1 MLHYSRH
8 TVKRKWIQD
17 SSNFSA
23 NDFAPNDDTYV
34 SISFRKRPHLPKT
47 RKMMDKRI
55 QKYFDKAEQD
65 AINQTRNMSERYNNL
80 RSVYD
85 AYMNLSVNQRRK
97 VPTTNMRGYQLDRNG
112 RMLYSFEDNCVYNVS
127 IGSNFNKIVVISI
140 HHKFTDVEKRSI
152 FDNPY
157 TYEPV
162 SPYRIQWPST
172 DIKGESQL
180 SLIKIENSLANVG
193 NVFKNIET
201 ATNTFAE
208 TMNKT
213 MENFT
218 SSVNNIAQQNVNI
231 QNNLSD
237 LLGEAMEEE
246 DEEENK
252 DNVLPS
258 TKYVKQYGRTFVHYL
273 EDGTKPLG
281 DKKTYRFKRG
291 SPSYREKIDQYNW
304 IDDGKFIYNPEKL
317 PKQSTPITV
326 NNTVTQENTS
336 NTQVFNTLQ
345 VAINNLN
352 AAISKMTAFDIS
364 ANMSNLYTSISDI
377 AEDVHAI
384 KEHGL
389 GDVNV
394 QVTDSDRLNDIL
406 ANINTKLSGSQ
417 YDETLKQ
424 LSDSYQN
431 LVKSILES
439 QGNLSDRI
447 TDVIN
452 NQNALFAR
460 TEQQF
465 KDCVAAAAPNQE
477 AIIPHI
483 DVTATISDT
492 TQQEINSLKDL
503 YQVLNEQY
511 KDFLEQV
518 KEYNT
523 QLTTLT
529 PITKTIQD
537 LGDINTMID
546 NSRKFYQDLFDK
558 LLASNDTTRKLLTDN
573 QTQNRQMLTDIQQS
587 VDNGITNLGNVVE
600 QNNQLAGLQT
610 AMLHQIGYNTEKM
623 LAQNDYNQWLLQ
635 NGFNY
640 IAGTL
645 QDQVYNAYKM
655 LCNQP
660 VTTVLLTD
668 NYERSIQNNLIE
680 NIPNNVKIELLE
692 DANQITPAENTDIV
706 QNITNDQSAGL
717 EQLIDLRNE
726 YVFFM
731 TIIMNYITDQN
742 FMNFAKEIGFNKFF
756 NAYLQRN
763 INSKIYEVFIHL
775 ANRRE
780 ITPEN
785 YDYMRDLFNSIECN
799 VNVNMNNLIEK
810 TAVDIYN
817 MMNSEN

>member
-23 NDFAPNDDTYV
+23 NDFAQNDDTYV
-34 SISFRKRPHLPKT
+34 SISFRKRAHVPKS
-47 RKMMDKRI
+47 RKMIDKRI
-55 QKYFDKAEQD
+55 QKYFDKVEQD

-157 TYEPV
+157 TFEPV

-237 LLGEAMEEE
+237 LLGEQMEEE
-246 DEEENK
+246 NNDDDTEDVK
-252 DNVLPS
+252 PS
-258 TKYVKQYGRTFVHYL
+258 SKYVKQYGRTFVHYL
-273 EDGTKPLG
+273 EDGTKPMG
-281 DKKTYRFKRG
+281 DKNTYRFKRG
-291 SPSYREKIDQYNW
+291 SQAYREKIDKYNW
-304 IDDGKFIYNPEKL
+304 IDDGKFIYNPEKV
-317 PKQSTPITV
+317 PKQSSPITV
-326 NNTVTQENTS
+326 NNTVRQENTS

-364 ANMSNLYTSISDI
+364 ANMSNLYTTISKI
-377 AEDVHAI
+377 AEDIRAI

-389 GDVNV
+389 GDINV

-406 ANINTKLSGSQ
+406 ANINTKLTGSG

-460 TEQQF
+460 TEQQL
-465 KDCVAAAAPNQE
+465 KDCVSAANPNQE

-483 DVTATISDT
+483 DVTASISDT

-503 YQVLNEQY
+503 YQVLNVQY

-518 KEYNT
+518 KQYNK

-529 PITKTIQD
+529 PIIKTIQD

-546 NSRKFYQDLFDK
+546 NSRKFYQDLFNK

-573 QTQNRQMLTDIQQS
+573 QTQNRQMLRDIKQS

-600 QNNQLAGLQT
+600 HNNQLADLQT
-610 AMLHQIGYNTEKM
+610 AML
-623 LAQNDYNQWLLQ
+623 AQNEYNQWLLQ
-635 NGFNY
+635 NGINN
-640 IAGTL
+640 ITGAL

-660 VTTVLLTD
+660 VTVQYLTAYEMNLQERLLKERPD
-668 NYERSIQNNLIE
+668 NVR
-680 NIPNNVKIELLE
+680 IELIE
-692 DANQITPAENTDIV
+692 DANQITPAINTQVVENGDTG
-706 QNITNDQSAGL
+706 NL
-717 EQLIDLRNE
+717 EYLRNE

-731 TIIMNYITDQN
+731 NILTNYITDQT
-742 FMNFAKEIGFNKFF
+742 FINFAKSIGFSRFF
-756 NAYLQRN
+756 NGYLQRN
-763 INSKIYEVFIHL
+763 DNDDLFGVFIKL
-775 ANRRE
+775 ANRDE
-780 ITPEN
+780 LSEDDYN
-785 YDYMRDLFNSIECN
+785 YMTNLFNSIPLN
-799 VNVNMNNLIEK
+799 VDTNMNNLIEK

>member
-112 RMLYSFEDNCVYNVS
+112 KLLFSFEDNCVYNVS

-237 LLGEAMEEE
+237 LLGEQMEEE
-246 DEEENK
+246 DDEEEDDEEENK
-252 DNVLPS
+252 DNILPS
-258 TKYVKQYGRTFVHYL
+258 SKYVKQYGRTFVHYL

-281 DKKTYRFKRG
+281 DKKTNRFKRG
-291 SPSYREKIDQYNW
+291 SPSYREKIDLYNW
-304 IDDGKFIYNPEKL
+304 IDDGNFIYNPAKL

-364 ANMSNLYTSISDI
+364 ANMSNLYTTISDI
-377 AEDVHAI
+377 AEDVHTI

-406 ANINTKLSGSQ
+406 ANINTKLTGSG

-483 DVTATISDT
+483 DVTASISDT

-518 KEYNT
+518 KQYNS

-546 NSRKFYQDLFDK
+546 NSRKFYQDLFNK

-610 AMLHQIGYNTEKM
+610 AMLHQIGFNTEKM
-623 LAQNDYNQWLLQ
+623 LAQNEYNQWLLQ
-635 NGFNY
+635 NGINY
-640 IAGTL
+640 ITGAL

-655 LCNQP
+655 LCDRP
-660 VTTVLLTD
+660 VTVQYLTAYEMNLQDRLLKDIPD
-668 NYERSIQNNLIE
+668 NVRIE
-680 NIPNNVKIELLE
+680 VIE
-692 DANQITPAENTDIV
+692 DANQITPAINTQVVENGDTG
-706 QNITNDQSAGL
+706 NL
-717 EQLIDLRNE
+717 EYLRNE

-731 TIIMNYITDQN
+731 NILTNYITDQT
-742 FMNFAKEIGFNKFF
+742 FINFAKSIGFSRFF

-763 INSKIYEVFIHL
+763 DNDLLFGVFIKL
-775 ANRRE
+775 ANRVE
-780 ITPEN
+780 LSEDDYN
-785 YDYMRDLFNSIECN
+785 YMTNLFNSIPLN
-799 VNVNMNNLIEK
+799 VDTNMNNLIEK
-810 TAVDIYN
+810 TAVDIHN

>member
-23 NDFAPNDDTYV
+23 NDFAQNDDTYV
-34 SISFRKRPHLPKT
+34 SISFRKRAHVPKS
-47 RKMMDKRI
+47 RKMIDKRI
-55 QKYFDKAEQD
+55 QKYFDKVEQD

-157 TYEPV
+157 TFEPV

-201 ATNTFAE
+201 VTNTFAE

-237 LLGEAMEEE
+237 LLGEQMEEE
-246 DEEENK
+246 NNDDDTEDVK
-252 DNVLPS
+252 PS
-258 TKYVKQYGRTFVHYL
+258 SKYVKQYGRTFVHYL
-273 EDGTKPLG
+273 EDGTKPMG
-281 DKKTYRFKRG
+281 DKNTYRFKRG
-291 SPSYREKIDQYNW
+291 SQAYREKIDKYNW
-304 IDDGKFIYNPEKL
+304 IDDGKFIYNPEKVA
-317 PKQSTPITV
+317 KQLTPITV

-364 ANMSNLYTSISDI
+364 ANMSNLYTTISNI
-377 AEDVHAI
+377 AEDIRAI

-389 GDVNV
+389 GDLNV

-406 ANINTKLSGSQ
+406 ANINTKLTGSG

-460 TEQQF
+460 TEQQL
-465 KDCVAAAAPNQE
+465 KDCVSAANPNQE

-483 DVTATISDT
+483 DVTASISDT

-503 YQVLNEQY
+503 YQVLNVQY

-518 KEYNT
+518 KQYNK

-529 PITKTIQD
+529 PIIKTIQD

-546 NSRKFYQDLFDK
+546 NSRKFYQDLFNK

-573 QTQNRQMLTDIQQS
+573 QTQNRQMLRDIKQS

-600 QNNQLAGLQT
+600 HNNQLADLQT
-610 AMLHQIGYNTEKM
+610 AML
-623 LAQNDYNQWLLQ
+623 AQNEYNQWLLQ
-635 NGFNY
+635 NGINN
-640 IAGTL
+640 ITGAL

-660 VTTVLLTD
+660 VTVQYLTAYEMNLQERLLKDIPD
-668 NYERSIQNNLIE
+668 NVR
-680 NIPNNVKIELLE
+680 IELIE
-692 DANQITPAENTDIV
+692 DANQITPAINTQVVENGDTG
-706 QNITNDQSAGL
+706 NL
-717 EQLIDLRNE
+717 EYLRNE

-731 TIIMNYITDQN
+731 NILTNYITDQT
-742 FMNFAKEIGFNKFF
+742 FINFAKSIGFSRFF
-756 NAYLQRN
+756 NGYLQRN
-763 INSKIYEVFIHL
+763 DNDDLFGVFIKL
-775 ANRRE
+775 ANRDE
-780 ITPEN
+780 LSEDDYN
-785 YDYMRDLFNSIECN
+785 YMTNLFNSIPLN
-799 VNVNMNNLIEK
+799 VDTNMNNLIEK

>member
-8 TVKRKWIQD
+8 TVKRKWLQD

-23 NDFAPNDDTYV
+23 NDFAPNTDSYT
-34 SISFRKRPHLPKT
+34 SISFRKRSHIPKS
-47 RKMMDKRI
+47 RKMIDKRI

-65 AINQTRNMSERYNNL
+65 AINQTRTMSDKYNNL

-85 AYMNLSVNQRRK
+85 TYMNLSVNQRRK

-112 RMLYSFEDNCVYNVS
+112 KMLYSFEDNCVYNVS

-180 SLIKIENSLANVG
+180 SLIKIENSLENVG
-193 NVFKNIET
+193 NVFKNIEN
-201 ATNTFAE
+201 ATNAFAN
-208 TMNKT
+208 TMNQT

-218 SSVNNIAQQNVNI
+218 SSVNNIAQQNVTI

-237 LLGEAMEEE
+237 LLGEPKEE
-246 DEEENK
+246 DD
-252 DNVLPS
+252 DNEDDDTLLS
-258 TKYVKQYGRTFVHYL
+258 TQYVKQYGRKTVRYL
-273 EDGTKPLG
+273 EDGSKPLG
-281 DKKTYRFKRG
+281 DKKTKTYKRG
-291 SPSYREKIDQYNW
+291 SPSYREKIDIYNW
-304 IDDGKFIYNPEKL
+304 IDDGKFIYNPDKL
-317 PKQSTPITV
+317 PQQPPTPITV
-326 NNTVTQENTS
+326 NNTVHQDNTA
-336 NTQVFNTLQ
+336 NTQLNTLQ
-345 VAINNLN
+345 VAIDNLN
-352 AAISKMTAFDIS
+352 AVVEKMSSFDVV
-364 ANMSNLYTSISDI
+364 ANLTGLYTSITKM

-406 ANINTKLSGSQ
+406 ANINSKLTGSD
-417 YDETLKQ
+417 YDTTLKQ
-424 LSDSYQN
+424 LSTAYEN

-452 NQNALFAR
+452 NQNALFLR
-460 TEQQF
+460 VEQQF

-483 DVTATISDT
+483 DVTANLSSTA
-492 TQQEINSLKDL
+492 QQEINSLKDL

-511 KDFLEQV
+511 ADFLEQV
-518 KEYNT
+518 KQYNT

-546 NSRKFYQDLFDK
+546 NSRRFYQDLFDK
-558 LLASNDTTRKLLTDN
+558 LLASNDSTRKLLTDN
-573 QTQNRQMLTDIQQS
+573 QTENTQMLTNIQQS
-587 VDNGITNLGNVVE
+587 VDNGIANLGNTIE
-600 QNNQLAGLQT
+600 QT
-610 AMLHQIGYNTEKM
+610 AMLHQIDVNTERM
-623 LAQNDYNQWLLQ
+623 LTQNEYNQWLLQ
-635 NGFNY
+635 NGINY
-640 IAGTL
+640 ITGAL

-655 LCNQP
+655 LCDQP
-660 VTTVLLTD
+660 VTVEYLLNDDERAFQYKLLNDRPD
-668 NYERSIQNNLIE
+668 NVR
-680 NIPNNVKIELLE
+680 IELIE
-692 DANQITPAENTDIV
+692 DANQITPAVNTRVVENSNVD
-706 QNITNDQSAGL
+706 N
-717 EQLIDLRNE
+717 LIDLRNE

-731 TIIMNYITDQN
+731 NILTNYITDQT
-742 FMNFAKEIGFNKFF
+742 FINFAKSIGFNRFF

-763 INSKIYEVFIHL
+763 DNDLFFGVFNKL
-775 ANRRE
+775 ANKVE
-780 ITPEN
+780 LSEDDYKYITK
-785 YDYMRDLFNSIECN
+785 LFNSIPLN
-799 VNVNMNNLIEK
+799 DDTNMNNLIEK
-810 TAVDIYN
+810 TAVDIHN
-817 MMNSEN
+817 MLNSEN

>member
-23 NDFAPNDDTYV
+23 NDFAPNDDTFV
-34 SISFRKRPHLPKT
+34 SISFRKRPHIPKT

-237 LLGEAMEEE
+237 LLGEPMEEE
-246 DEEENK
+246 DDTEDVK
-252 DNVLPS
+252 PS
-258 TKYVKQYGRTFVHYL
+258 SKYVEKYGKGDFVAYRT
-273 EDGTKPLG
+273 DGKPVLG
-281 DKKTYRFKRG
+281 TEKPPIKKRTKRG
-291 SPSYREKIDQYNW
+291 FSTYNDLINNKGW
-304 IDDGKFIYNPEKL
+304 KDEGGYIYNPKSLPEK
-317 PKQSTPITV
+317 PITV

-345 VAINNLN
+345 VAIENLN
-352 AAISKMTAFDIS
+352 AAITKMSAFDIS
-364 ANMSNLYTSISDI
+364 ANMSNLYTTISDI

-406 ANINTKLSGSQ
+406 ANINTKLTGSG

-483 DVTATISDT
+483 DVTANISDT

-511 KDFLEQV
+511 NDFLEQV

>member
-34 SISFRKRPHLPKT
+34 SISFRKRPHIPKT

-237 LLGEAMEEE
+237 LLGEQMEE
-246 DEEENK
+246 DDDDDTQDVK
-252 DNVLPS
+252 PS
-258 TKYVKQYGRTFVHYL
+258 SKYVKQYGRTFVHYL

-281 DKKTYRFKRG
+281 DKKTNRFKRG
-291 SPSYREKIDQYNW
+291 SQSYREKIDKYNW

-345 VAINNLN
+345 VAIENLN
-352 AAISKMTAFDIS
+352 AAITKMSAFDIS
-364 ANMSNLYTSISDI
+364 ANMSNLYTTISDI

-406 ANINTKLSGSQ
+406 ANINTKLSRSQ

-483 DVTATISDT
+483 DVTANISDT
-492 TQQEINSLKDL
+492 TQQEINSIKDL

-511 KDFLEQV
+511 NDFLEQV

-546 NSRKFYQDLFDK
+546 NSRKFYQDLFNK

-573 QTQNRQMLTDIQQS
+573 QTQNREMLTDIQQS

-623 LAQNDYNQWLLQ
+623 LAQNEYNQWLLQ

-660 VTTVLLTD
+660 VTVQYLTAYEMNLQDRLLKDIPD
-668 NYERSIQNNLIE
+668 NVRIE
-680 NIPNNVKIELLE
+680 VIE
-692 DANQITPAENTDIV
+692 DANQITPAINTQVVENGDTG
-706 QNITNDQSAGL
+706 NL
-717 EQLIDLRNE
+717 EYLRNE

-731 TIIMNYITDQN
+731 NILTNYITDQT
-742 FMNFAKEIGFNKFF
+742 FINFAKSIGFSRFF

-763 INSKIYEVFIHL
+763 DNDLLFGVFIKL
-775 ANRRE
+775 ANRVE
-780 ITPEN
+780 LSEDDYN
-785 YDYMRDLFNSIECN
+785 YMTNLFNSIPLN
-799 VNVNMNNLIEK
+799 VDTNMNNLIEK
-810 TAVDIYN
+810 TAVDIHN

>member
-34 SISFRKRPHLPKT
+34 SISFRKRAHVPKS
-47 RKMMDKRI
+47 RKMIDKRI

-237 LLGEAMEEE
+237 LLGEQMEE
-246 DEEENK
+246 DDDDDTQDVK
-252 DNVLPS
+252 PS
-258 TKYVKQYGRTFVHYL
+258 SKYVKQYGRTFVHYL

-281 DKKTYRFKRG
+281 DKKTNRFKRG
-291 SPSYREKIDQYNW
+291 SQSYREKIDKYNW

-345 VAINNLN
+345 VAIENLN

-364 ANMSNLYTSISDI
+364 ANMSNLYTTISDI

-406 ANINTKLSGSQ
+406 ANINTKLSRSQ

-483 DVTATISDT
+483 DVTANISDT
-492 TQQEINSLKDL
+492 TQQEINSIKDL

-511 KDFLEQV
+511 NDFLEQV

-546 NSRKFYQDLFDK
+546 NSRKFYQDLFNK

-573 QTQNRQMLTDIQQS
+573 QTQNREMLTDIQQS

-623 LAQNDYNQWLLQ
+623 LAQNEYNQWLLQ

-660 VTTVLLTD
+660 VTVQYLTAYEMNLQDRLLKDIPD
-668 NYERSIQNNLIE
+668 NVRIE
-680 NIPNNVKIELLE
+680 VIE
-692 DANQITPAENTDIV
+692 DANQITPAINTQVVENGDTG
-706 QNITNDQSAGL
+706 NL
-717 EQLIDLRNE
+717 EYLRNE

-731 TIIMNYITDQN
+731 NILTNYITDQT
-742 FMNFAKEIGFNKFF
+742 FINFAKSIGFSRFF

-763 INSKIYEVFIHL
+763 DNDLLFGVFIKL
-775 ANRRE
+775 ANRVE
-780 ITPEN
+780 LSEDDYN
-785 YDYMRDLFNSIECN
+785 YMTNLFNSIPLN
-799 VNVNMNNLIEK
+799 VDTNMNNLIEK
-810 TAVDIYN
+810 TAVDIHN

>member
-8 TVKRKWIQD
+8 TVKRKWLQD
-17 SSNFSA
+17 TSSFSA

-34 SISFRKRPHLPKT
+34 SISFRKRAHVPKS

-112 RMLYSFEDNCVYNVS
+112 KLLFSFEDNCVYNVS

-193 NVFKNIET
+193 KVFKNIET

-237 LLGEAMEEE
+237 LLGEQMEEE
-246 DEEENK
+246 DDDEENK
-252 DNVLPS
+252 DNILPS
-258 TKYVKQYGRTFVHYL
+258 TKYVKQYGRKTVRYL
-273 EDGTKPLG
+273 EDGSKPLG
-281 DKKTYRFKRG
+281 DKKTKTFKRG

-345 VAINNLN
+345 VAIENLN
-352 AAISKMTAFDIS
+352 ATITKMTAFDIS

-483 DVTATISDT
+483 DVTASISDT

-518 KEYNT
+518 KQYNT

-546 NSRKFYQDLFDK
+546 NSRKFYQDLFNK

-610 AMLHQIGYNTEKM
+610 AMLHQIGFNTEKM
-623 LAQNDYNQWLLQ
+623 LAQNEYNQWLLQ
-635 NGFNY
+635 NGINY
-640 IAGTL
+640 ITGAL

-655 LCNQP
+655 LCDRP
-660 VTTVLLTD
+660 VTVQYLTAYEMNIQDRLLKDIPD
-668 NYERSIQNNLIE
+668 NVRIE
-680 NIPNNVKIELLE
+680 VIE
-692 DANQITPAENTDIV
+692 DANQITPAINTQVVENGDTG
-706 QNITNDQSAGL
+706 NL
-717 EQLIDLRNE
+717 EYLRNE

-731 TIIMNYITDQN
+731 NILTNYITDQT
-742 FMNFAKEIGFNKFF
+742 FINFAKSIGFSRFF

-763 INSKIYEVFIHL
+763 DNDLLFGVFIKL
-775 ANRRE
+775 ANRVE
-780 ITPEN
+780 LSEDDYN
-785 YDYMRDLFNSIECN
+785 YMTNLFNSIPLS
-799 VNVNMNNLIEK
+799 VDTNMNNLIEK
-810 TAVDIYN
+810 TAVDIHN

>member
-34 SISFRKRPHLPKT
+34 SISFRKRPHIPKT

-218 SSVNNIAQQNVNI
+218 SSVNNIAKQNVNI

-258 TKYVKQYGRTFVHYL
+258 SKYVKQYGRTFVHYL

-281 DKKTYRFKRG
+281 DKKTNRFKRG
-291 SPSYREKIDQYNW
+291 SQSYREKIDKYNW

-345 VAINNLN
+345 VAIENLN

-364 ANMSNLYTSISDI
+364 ANMSNLYTTISDI

-406 ANINTKLSGSQ
+406 ANINTKLSRSQ

-483 DVTATISDT
+483 DVTANISDT
-492 TQQEINSLKDL
+492 TQQEINSIKDL

-511 KDFLEQV
+511 NDFLEQV

-546 NSRKFYQDLFDK
+546 NSRKFYQDLFNK

-573 QTQNRQMLTDIQQS
+573 QTQNREMLTDIQQS

-623 LAQNDYNQWLLQ
+623 LAQNEYNQWLLQ

-660 VTTVLLTD
+660 VTVQYLTAYEMNLQDRLLKDIPD
-668 NYERSIQNNLIE
+668 NVRIE
-680 NIPNNVKIELLE
+680 VIE
-692 DANQITPAENTDIV
+692 DANQITPAINTQVVENGDTG
-706 QNITNDQSAGL
+706 NL
-717 EQLIDLRNE
+717 EYLRNE

-731 TIIMNYITDQN
+731 NILTNYITDQT
-742 FMNFAKEIGFNKFF
+742 FINFAKSIGFSRFF

-763 INSKIYEVFIHL
+763 DNDLLFGVFIKL
-775 ANRRE
+775 ANRVE
-780 ITPEN
+780 LSEDDYN
-785 YDYMRDLFNSIECN
+785 YMTNLFNSIPLN
-799 VNVNMNNLIEK
+799 VDTNMNNLIEK
-810 TAVDIYN
+810 TAVDIHN

>member
-8 TVKRKWIQD
+8 TVKRKWLQD
-17 SSNFSA
+17 TSSFSA

-34 SISFRKRPHLPKT
+34 SISFRKRARVPKS
-47 RKMMDKRI
+47 RKMIDKRI

-237 LLGEAMEEE
+237 LLGEEME
-246 DEEENK
+246 EEENK

-258 TKYVKQYGRTFVHYL
+258 SKYMKQYGKGDFV
-273 EDGTKPLG
+273 
-281 DKKTYRFKRG
+281 TYRTDGKPVLGIEKPPIKKRTKRG
-291 SPSYREKIDQYNW
+291 FNTYNDLINNKGW
-304 IDDGKFIYNPEKL
+304 KDEGGYIYNPKSLPEK
-317 PKQSTPITV
+317 PITV

-364 ANMSNLYTSISDI
+364 ANMSNLYTTISNI

-406 ANINTKLSGSQ
+406 ANINTKLTGSG

-465 KDCVAAAAPNQE
+465 KDCVAAAAPPNQE

-483 DVTATISDT
+483 DVTASISDT

-503 YQVLNEQY
+503 YQVLNVQY

-546 NSRKFYQDLFDK
+546 NSRKFYQDLFNK
-558 LLASNDTTRKLLTDN
+558 LLASNDTTRKLLIDN

-587 VDNGITNLGNVVE
+587 VDNGITNLGN
-600 QNNQLAGLQT
+600 
-610 AMLHQIGYNTEKM
+610 TEKM
-623 LAQNDYNQWLLQ
+623 LAQNEYNQWLLQ
-635 NGFNY
+635 NGINY
-640 IAGTL
+640 ITGAL

-655 LCNQP
+655 LSDRP
-660 VTTVLLTD
+660 VTIQYLPDYEKNLQDRLLNDIPD
-668 NYERSIQNNLIE
+668 NVRIE
-680 NIPNNVKIELLE
+680 VIE
-692 DANQITPAENTDIV
+692 DANQITPAINTQVVENGDTG
-706 QNITNDQSAGL
+706 NL
-717 EQLIDLRNE
+717 EYLRNE

-731 TIIMNYITDQN
+731 NILTNYITDQT
-742 FMNFAKEIGFNKFF
+742 FINFAKSIGFSKFF

-763 INSKIYEVFIHL
+763 DNDLLFGVFIKL
-775 ANRRE
+775 ANRVE
-780 ITPEN
+780 LSEDDYN
-785 YDYMRDLFNSIECN
+785 YMTNLFNSIPLN
-799 VNVNMNNLIEK
+799 VDTNMNNLIEK
-810 TAVDIYN
+810 TAVDIHN

>member
-8 TVKRKWIQD
+8 TVKRKWLQD
-17 SSNFSA
+17 TSSFSA

-34 SISFRKRPHLPKT
+34 SISFRKRAHVPKS
-47 RKMMDKRI
+47 RKMIDKRI

-112 RMLYSFEDNCVYNVS
+112 KLLFSFEDNCVYNVS

-193 NVFKNIET
+193 NVFKNIEN

-237 LLGEAMEEE
+237 LLGEAMEED
-246 DEEENK
+246 DEEERK

-258 TKYVKQYGRTFVHYL
+258 SKYVKQYGRTFVHYL

-281 DKKTYRFKRG
+281 DKKTNRFKRG
-291 SPSYREKIDQYNW
+291 SPSYREKIDKYNW
-304 IDDGKFIYNPEKL
+304 IDDGKFIYNPDKM

-326 NNTVTQENTS
+326 NNTVHQNNTA
-336 NTQVFNTLQ
+336 NTQVNTLQ
-345 VAINNLN
+345 VAINNLK
-352 AAISKMTAFDIS
+352 AVVEKMSAFDIS
-364 ANMSNLYTSISDI
+364 ANLTELHTTIASM
-377 AEDVHAI
+377 AEDIHAI

-406 ANINTKLSGSQ
+406 ASINTKLTGSG
-417 YDETLKQ
+417 YDTTLKQ
-424 LSDSYQN
+424 VSTAYEN
-431 LVKSILES
+431 LTKSILDS

-447 TDVIN
+447 ADVIN
-452 NQNALFAR
+452 NQNGLFAR
-460 TEQQF
+460 VEKQLQES
-465 KDCVAAAAPNQE
+465 AAAATPNQE
-477 AIIPHI
+477 AIVPHI
-483 DVTATISDT
+483 DVTANLSDT
-492 TQQEINSLKDL
+492 TQQEINSLKEL
-503 YQVLNEQY
+503 YQVLNQQY
-511 KDFLEQV
+511 TDFINQV
-518 KEYNT
+518 KQYNT
-523 QLTTLT
+523 QLAGVTS
-529 PITKTIQD
+529 ITKTVQD
-537 LGDINTMID
+537 LGDINTRID
-546 NSRKFYQDLFDK
+546 QSRAFYQDLFNK

-573 QTQNRQMLTDIQQS
+573 QTENTEMLSNIQQS
-587 VDNGITNLGNVVE
+587 VDNGIANVGNVVQ

-610 AMLHQIGYNTEKM
+610 AMLHQIGVNTERM
-623 LAQNDYNQWLLQ
+623 LAQNEYNQWLLQ

-640 IAGTL
+640 IAGAL

-655 LCNQP
+655 LCDRP
-660 VTTVLLTD
+660 VNVQYLPDYEKNIQDRLLKDRPD
-668 NYERSIQNNLIE
+668 NVR
-680 NIPNNVKIELLE
+680 IELIE
-692 DANQITPAENTDIV
+692 DANQITPAVNTKVVENGDID
-706 QNITNDQSAGL
+706 NL
-717 EQLIDLRNE
+717 EYLRNE

-731 TIIMNYITDQN
+731 NILTNYITDQK
-742 FMNFAKEIGFNKFF
+742 FIIFAKSIGFNKFF

-763 INSKIYEVFIHL
+763 GNNDLLFGVFIKL
-775 ANRRE
+775 ANRVPLTE
-780 ITPEN
+780 D
-785 YDYMRDLFNSIECN
+785 DYTFMTNLFNSIPLN
-799 VNVNMNNLIEK
+799 VDVNMNNLIEK
-810 TAVDIYN
+810 TASDIHN

>member
-8 TVKRKWIQD
+8 TVKRKWLQD
-17 SSNFSA
+17 TSSFSA
-23 NDFAPNDDTYV
+23 NDFAPNDDRYV
-34 SISFRKRPHLPKT
+34 SISFRKRVHVPKS
-47 RKMMDKRI
+47 RKMIDKRI

-112 RMLYSFEDNCVYNVS
+112 KMLYSFEDNCVYNVS

-237 LLGEAMEEE
+237 LLGEAMEE
-246 DEEENK
+246 DDEENK
-252 DNVLPS
+252 DDVLPS
-258 TKYVKQYGRTFVHYL
+258 SKYVKQYGRKTVRYL
-273 EDGTKPLG
+273 EDGSKPMG
-281 DKKTYRFKRG
+281 DKKTKTFKRG

-304 IDDGKFIYNPEKL
+304 IDDGKFIYNPEKM
-317 PKQSTPITV
+317 PKQTTPITV

-336 NTQVFNTLQ
+336 NIQVFNTLQ

-364 ANMSNLYTSISDI
+364 ANMSNLYTTISDI

-406 ANINTKLSGSQ
+406 ANINTKLTGSG
-417 YDETLKQ
+417 YDETLKG

-465 KDCVAAAAPNQE
+465 KDCIAAAAPNQE

-483 DVTATISDT
+483 DVTASISDT

-546 NSRKFYQDLFDK
+546 NSRNFYQDLFNK

-587 VDNGITNLGNVVE
+587 VDNGMTNLGNTIE

-610 AMLHQIGYNTEKM
+610 AMLHQIGFNTEKM
-623 LAQNDYNQWLLQ
+623 LAQNEYNQWLLQ

-640 IAGTL
+640 IAGAL

-655 LCNQP
+655 LCDHP
-660 VTTVLLTD
+660 VTDLYLPEYEKNLQNRLLNDRPD
-668 NYERSIQNNLIE
+668 NVR
-680 NIPNNVKIELLE
+680 IELIE
-692 DANQITPAENTDIV
+692 DANQITPATNTQIVENGDLNNLI
-706 QNITNDQSAGL
+706 NIRD
-717 EQLIDLRNE
+717 E

-731 TIIMNYITDQN
+731 NILTNYITDQT
-742 FMNFAKEIGFNKFF
+742 FINFAKSIGFNKFF

-763 INSKIYEVFIHL
+763 TNDDLFGVFIKL
-775 ANRRE
+775 ANRIPLSE
-780 ITPEN
+780 DDYN
-785 YDYMRDLFNSIECN
+785 YMMNLFNSIPLN
-799 VNVNMNNLIEK
+799 VDANMNNLIEK
-810 TAVDIYN
+810 TAVDIHN

>member
-17 SSNFSA
+17 SSSFSA

-34 SISFRKRPHLPKT
+34 SISFRKRAHVPKS

-112 RMLYSFEDNCVYNVS
+112 KLLFSFEDNCVYNVS

-218 SSVNNIAQQNVNI
+218 SSVNNIAKQNVNI

-237 LLGEAMEEE
+237 LLGEAMEE
-246 DEEENK
+246 DDDDDTQN
-252 DNVLPS
+252 DDTLPS
-258 TKYVKQYGRTFVHYL
+258 SKYVKQYGEARVRYL
-273 EDGTKPLG
+273 EDGSKPLG
-281 DKKTYRFKRG
+281 DKKTKTYKRG
-291 SPSYREKIDQYNW
+291 SPAYREKIDTYNW

-364 ANMSNLYTSISDI
+364 ANMSNLYTTISDI

-483 DVTATISDT
+483 DVTASISDT

-518 KEYNT
+518 KQYNS

-610 AMLHQIGYNTEKM
+610 AMLHQIGFNTEKM
-623 LAQNDYNQWLLQ
+623 LAQNEYNQWLLQ
-635 NGFNY
+635 NGINY
-640 IAGTL
+640 ITGAL

-655 LCNQP
+655 LCDRP
-660 VTTVLLTD
+660 VTVQYLTAYEMNLQDRLLKDIPD
-668 NYERSIQNNLIE
+668 NVRIE
-680 NIPNNVKIELLE
+680 VIE
-692 DANQITPAENTDIV
+692 DANQITPAINTQVVENGDTG
-706 QNITNDQSAGL
+706 NL
-717 EQLIDLRNE
+717 EYLRNE

-731 TIIMNYITDQN
+731 NILTNYITDQT
-742 FMNFAKEIGFNKFF
+742 FINFAKSIGFSRFF

-763 INSKIYEVFIHL
+763 DNDLLFGVFIKL
-775 ANRRE
+775 ANRVE
-780 ITPEN
+780 LSEDDYN
-785 YDYMRDLFNSIECN
+785 YMTNLFNSIPLN
-799 VNVNMNNLIEK
+799 VDTNMNNLIEK
-810 TAVDIYN
+810 TAVDIHN

>member
-8 TVKRKWIQD
+8 TVKRKWLQD
-17 SSNFSA
+17 TSSFST

-34 SISFRKRPHLPKT
+34 SISFRKRAHVPKS

-55 QKYFDKAEQD
+55 QKYFDKVEQD

-218 SSVNNIAQQNVNI
+218 SSVNNIAKQNVNI

-237 LLGEAMEEE
+237 LLGEPMEEE
-246 DEEENK
+246 EDDTEDVK
-252 DNVLPS
+252 PS
-258 TKYVKQYGRTFVHYL
+258 SKYVKQYGRTFVNYL

-291 SPSYREKIDQYNW
+291 SSSYREKIDKYNW

-336 NTQVFNTLQ
+336 NTQIFNTLQ

-364 ANMSNLYTSISDI
+364 ANMSNLYTTISKI

-406 ANINTKLSGSQ
+406 ANINTKLTGSG

-447 TDVIN
+447 TNVIN
-452 NQNALFAR
+452 NQNALFER

-465 KDCVAAAAPNQE
+465 KDCVAAASPNKE

-483 DVTATISDT
+483 DVTASISDT

-503 YQVLNEQY
+503 YQVLNVQY

-518 KEYNT
+518 KEYNK

-546 NSRKFYQDLFDK
+546 NSRKFYQDLFNK

-587 VDNGITNLGNVVE
+587 VDNGITNLGNTIE

-635 NGFNY
+635 NGINY
-640 IAGTL
+640 ITGAL

-655 LCNQP
+655 LCDRP
-660 VTTVLLTD
+660 VSVQYLPV
-668 NYERSIQNNLIE
+668 YEKNIQNRLLNDR
-680 NIPNNVKIELLE
+680 PDNVRIELIE
-692 DANQITPAENTDIV
+692 DANQITPAINTQIV
-706 QNITNDQSAGL
+706 QNGDTGNL
-717 EQLIDLRNE
+717 EYLRNE

-731 TIIMNYITDQN
+731 NILTNYITDQT
-742 FMNFAKEIGFNKFF
+742 FINFAKSIGFSRFF

-763 INSKIYEVFIHL
+763 DNDLLFGVFIKL
-775 ANRRE
+775 ANRVE
-780 ITPEN
+780 LSEDDYN
-785 YDYMRDLFNSIECN
+785 YMTNLFNSIPLN
-799 VNVNMNNLIEK
+799 VDTNMNNLIEK
-810 TAVDIYN
+810 TAVDIHN

>member
-8 TVKRKWIQD
+8 TVKRKWLQD
-17 SSNFSA
+17 TSSFSA

-34 SISFRKRPHLPKT
+34 SISFRKRAHVPKS
-47 RKMMDKRI
+47 RKMIDKRI
-55 QKYFDKAEQD
+55 QEYFDKAEQD

-112 RMLYSFEDNCVYNVS
+112 KMLYSFEDNCVYNVS

-237 LLGEAMEEE
+237 LLGEAMEE
-246 DEEENK
+246 DDEENK
-252 DNVLPS
+252 DDVLPS
-258 TKYVKQYGRTFVHYL
+258 SKYVKQYGRKTVRYL
-273 EDGTKPLG
+273 EDGSKPMG
-281 DKKTYRFKRG
+281 DKKTKTFKRG

-304 IDDGKFIYNPEKL
+304 IDDGKFIYNPEKM
-317 PKQSTPITV
+317 PKQTTPITV

-364 ANMSNLYTSISDI
+364 ANMSNLYTTISDI

-406 ANINTKLSGSQ
+406 ANINTKLTGSG
-417 YDETLKQ
+417 YDETLKG

-465 KDCVAAAAPNQE
+465 KDCIAAAAPNQE

-483 DVTATISDT
+483 DVTASISDT

-546 NSRKFYQDLFDK
+546 NSRNFYQDLFNK

-587 VDNGITNLGNVVE
+587 VDNGMTNLGNTIE

-610 AMLHQIGYNTEKM
+610 AMLHQIGFNTEKM
-623 LAQNDYNQWLLQ
+623 LAQNEYNQWLLQ

-640 IAGTL
+640 IAGAL

-655 LCNQP
+655 LCDHP
-660 VTTVLLTD
+660 VTDLYLPEYEKNLQNRLLNDRPD
-668 NYERSIQNNLIE
+668 NVR
-680 NIPNNVKIELLE
+680 IELIE
-692 DANQITPAENTDIV
+692 DANQITPATNTQIVENGDLNNLI
-706 QNITNDQSAGL
+706 NIRD
-717 EQLIDLRNE
+717 E

-731 TIIMNYITDQN
+731 NILTNYITDQT
-742 FMNFAKEIGFNKFF
+742 FINFAKSIGFNKFF

-763 INSKIYEVFIHL
+763 TNDDLFGVFIKL
-775 ANRRE
+775 ANRIPLSE
-780 ITPEN
+780 DDYN
-785 YDYMRDLFNSIECN
+785 YMMNLFNSIPLN
-799 VNVNMNNLIEK
+799 VDANMNNLIEK
-810 TAVDIYN
+810 TAVDIHN

>member
-97 VPTTNMRGYQLDRNG
+97 IPTTNMRGYQLDRNG
-112 RMLYSFEDNCVYNVS
+112 KLLFSFEDNCVYNVS

-193 NVFKNIET
+193 NVFKNIEN

-237 LLGEAMEEE
+237 LLGEQMEEDDE
-246 DEEENK
+246 DDTQDVK
-252 DNVLPS
+252 PS
-258 TKYVKQYGRTFVHYL
+258 MKYVKQYGRKTVRYL
-273 EDGTKPLG
+273 EDGSKPMG
-281 DKKTYRFKRG
+281 DKKPKTLKRG
-291 SPSYREKIDQYNW
+291 SPTYREKIDLYNW
-304 IDDGKFIYNPEKL
+304 IDDGNFIYNPAKL

-364 ANMSNLYTSISDI
+364 ANMSNLYTTISDI

-406 ANINTKLSGSQ
+406 ANINTKLTGSG

-483 DVTATISDT
+483 DVTASISDT

-518 KEYNT
+518 RQYNT

-587 VDNGITNLGNVVE
+587 VDNGITNLGNTIE

-610 AMLHQIGYNTEKM
+610 AMLHQIGFNTEKM
-623 LAQNDYNQWLLQ
+623 LAQNEYNQWLLQ
-635 NGFNY
+635 NGINY
-640 IAGTL
+640 ITGAL

-655 LCNQP
+655 LCDRP
-660 VTTVLLTD
+660 VTVQYLTAYEMNLQDRLLKDIPD
-668 NYERSIQNNLIE
+668 NVRVEVI
-680 NIPNNVKIELLE
+680 E
-692 DANQITPAENTDIV
+692 DANQITPAINTQVVENGDTG
-706 QNITNDQSAGL
+706 NL
-717 EQLIDLRNE
+717 EYLRNE

-731 TIIMNYITDQN
+731 NILTNYITDQT
-742 FMNFAKEIGFNKFF
+742 FINFAKSIGFSKFF

-763 INSKIYEVFIHL
+763 DNDLLFGVFIKL
-775 ANRRE
+775 ANRVE
-780 ITPEN
+780 LSEDDYN
-785 YDYMRDLFNSIECN
+785 YMTNLFNSIPLN
-799 VNVNMNNLIEK
+799 VDTNMNNLIEK
-810 TAVDIYN
+810 TAVDIHN

>member
-17 SSNFSA
+17 SSSFST

-34 SISFRKRPHLPKT
+34 SISFRKRPHLTKT

-97 VPTTNMRGYQLDRNG
+97 IPTTNMRGYQLDRNG

-237 LLGEAMEEE
+237 LLGETMEEE
-246 DEEENK
+246 DDTDDVK
-252 DNVLPS
+252 PS
-258 TKYVKQYGRTFVHYL
+258 SKYVKQYGKGDFVAYRT
-273 EDGTKPLG
+273 DGKPVLG
-281 DKKTYRFKRG
+281 TEKPPIKKRTKRG
-291 SPSYREKIDQYNW
+291 FSTYNDLINNKGW
-304 IDDGKFIYNPEKL
+304 KDEGGYIYNPKSLPEK
-317 PKQSTPITV
+317 PITV

-364 ANMSNLYTSISDI
+364 ANMSNLYTTISNI

-406 ANINTKLSGSQ
+406 ANINTKLTGSG

-452 NQNALFAR
+452 NQNALFER

-483 DVTATISDT
+483 DVTASISDT

-503 YQVLNEQY
+503 YQVLNVQY

-518 KEYNT
+518 KQYNT

-546 NSRKFYQDLFDK
+546 NSRKFYQDLFNK

-587 VDNGITNLGNVVE
+587 VDNGITNLGNTIE

-623 LAQNDYNQWLLQ
+623 LAQNEYNQWLLQ
-635 NGFNY
+635 NGINY
-640 IAGTL
+640 ITGAL

-655 LCNQP
+655 LSDRP
-660 VTTVLLTD
+660 VSVQYLPDYEKNLQDRLLKDIPD
-668 NYERSIQNNLIE
+668 NVRIE
-680 NIPNNVKIELLE
+680 VIE
-692 DANQITPAENTDIV
+692 DANQITPAINTQIV
-706 QNITNDQSAGL
+706 QNGDTGN
-717 EQLIDLRNE
+717 LINLRNE

-731 TIIMNYITDQN
+731 NILTNYITDQT
-742 FMNFAKEIGFNKFF
+742 FINFAKSIGFNKFF

-763 INSKIYEVFIHL
+763 INDDLFGVFIKL
-775 ANRRE
+775 ANRVE
-780 ITPEN
+780 LNEDDYN
-785 YDYMRDLFNSIECN
+785 YMTNLFNSIPLN
-799 VNVNMNNLIEK
+799 VDTNMNNLIEK
-810 TAVDIYN
+810 TVVDIHN

>member
-8 TVKRKWIQD
+8 TVKRKWLQD
-17 SSNFSA
+17 TSSFSA

-34 SISFRKRPHLPKT
+34 SISFRKRARVPKS
-47 RKMMDKRI
+47 RKMIDKRI

-193 NVFKNIET
+193 NVFKNIEN

-218 SSVNNIAQQNVNI
+218 SSVNNIAKQNVNI

-237 LLGEAMEEE
+237 LLGEQMEEE
-246 DEEENK
+246 DDEEENN

-258 TKYVKQYGRTFVHYL
+258 SKYVKQYGKGDFV
-273 EDGTKPLG
+273 
-281 DKKTYRFKRG
+281 TYRTDGKPVLGTEKPPIKKRTKRG
-291 SPSYREKIDQYNW
+291 FSTYNDLINNKGW
-304 IDDGKFIYNPEKL
+304 KDEGGYIYNPKSLPEK
-317 PKQSTPITV
+317 QITV

-364 ANMSNLYTSISDI
+364 ANMSNLYTTISDI

-483 DVTATISDT
+483 DVTASISDT

-518 KEYNT
+518 KQYNT

-587 VDNGITNLGNVVE
+587 VDNGITNLGNTIE

-610 AMLHQIGYNTEKM
+610 AMLHQIGFNTEKM

-635 NGFNY
+635 NGINY
-640 IAGTL
+640 ITGAL

-655 LCNQP
+655 LCDRP
-660 VTTVLLTD
+660 VTDLYLPV
-668 NYERSIQNNLIE
+668 YEKNIQNRLLNDR
-680 NIPNNVKIELLE
+680 PDNVRIELIE
-692 DANQITPAENTDIV
+692 DANQITPAINTQIV
-706 QNITNDQSAGL
+706 QNGDADN
-717 EQLIDLRNE
+717 LINLRNE

-731 TIIMNYITDQN
+731 NILTNYITDQT
-742 FMNFAKEIGFNKFF
+742 FINFAKSIGFNKFF

-763 INSKIYEVFIHL
+763 INDDLFGVFIKL
-775 ANRRE
+775 ANRVE
-780 ITPEN
+780 LSEDDYN
-785 YDYMRDLFNSIECN
+785 YMTNLFNSIPLN
-799 VNVNMNNLIEK
+799 VDTNINNLIEK
-810 TAVDIYN
+810 TAVDIHN

>member
-237 LLGEAMEEE
+237 LLGEQMEEE
-246 DEEENK
+246 DDDEENK

-258 TKYVKQYGRTFVHYL
+258 SKYVKQYGRTFVRYL

-281 DKKTYRFKRG
+281 DKKTNRFKRG

-364 ANMSNLYTSISDI
+364 ANMSNLYTTISNI

-452 NQNALFAR
+452 NQNALFVR

-483 DVTATISDT
+483 DVTASISDT

-503 YQVLNEQY
+503 YQVLNVQY

-518 KEYNT
+518 KQYNT

-546 NSRKFYQDLFDK
+546 NSRKFYQDLFNK

-587 VDNGITNLGNVVE
+587 VDNGITNLGNTIE

-610 AMLHQIGYNTEKM
+610 AMLHQIGFNTEKM
-623 LAQNDYNQWLLQ
+623 LAQNEYNQWLLQ
-635 NGFNY
+635 NGINY
-640 IAGTL
+640 ITGVL

-655 LCNQP
+655 LCDRP
-660 VTTVLLTD
+660 VSVQYLTAYEMNLQDRLLKDIPD
-668 NYERSIQNNLIE
+668 NVRIE
-680 NIPNNVKIELLE
+680 VIE
-692 DANQITPAENTDIV
+692 DANQITPAINTQVVENGDTG
-706 QNITNDQSAGL
+706 NL
-717 EQLIDLRNE
+717 EYLRNE

-731 TIIMNYITDQN
+731 NILINYITDQT
-742 FMNFAKEIGFNKFF
+742 FINFAKSIGFSKFF

-763 INSKIYEVFIHL
+763 DNDLLFGVFIKL
-775 ANRRE
+775 ANRVE
-780 ITPEN
+780 LSEDDYN
-785 YDYMRDLFNSIECN
+785 YMTNLFNSIPLN
-799 VNVNMNNLIEK
+799 VDTNMNNLIEK
-810 TAVDIYN
+810 TAVDIHN